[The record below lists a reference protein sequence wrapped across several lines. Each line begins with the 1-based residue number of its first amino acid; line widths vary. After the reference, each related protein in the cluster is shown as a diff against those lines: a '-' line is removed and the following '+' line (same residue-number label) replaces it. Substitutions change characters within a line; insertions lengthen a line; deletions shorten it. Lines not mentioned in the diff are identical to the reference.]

1 MEEEGADM
9 GLWQVKKGA
18 IAWLLVSLCVL
29 LNQLGRLASIVALQF
44 FTQRKVNFARI
55 PNEKQILA

>member
-1 MEEEGADM
+1 MGADT
-9 GLWQVKKGA
+9 GVWQVKKGA

-29 LNQLGRLASIVALQF
+29 LNQLGRLASTVALQF
-44 FTQRKVNFARI
+44 FTHWKINFARI